1 MRVGN
6 THSMTATNSDDR
18 RRVTFPP
25 DLKPRSAVVID
36 TVVPGQEWIV
46 RVPAAERDVI
56 YSRGRVVKD
65 KNGLRVWQG
74 DVGEEPADALARHRA
89 EDDRARE

>member
-1 MRVGN
+1 
-6 THSMTATNSDDR
+6 MTATTSDDR
-18 RRVTFPP
+18 RRITFPA
-25 DLKPRSAVVID
+25 DLKPRAAVVID

-46 RVPAAERDVI
+46 RVPSGERDLT
-56 YSRGRVVKD
+56 YSRGRVVKA
-65 KNGLRVWQG
+65 KNGLRVWDG